1 VTNIGKTPKQT
12 VFSQGARSEPCAE
25 DGTQSYGPLAA
36 RELVRQQLLINIV
49 LNLFFMKSHHLPRQA
64 WDKHKKRAEEKGHL
78 LFSAQGLEVQMIASG
93 GNGFGTGGKIPGAI
107 FLWLCLGRPR
117 LDSYLYYS
125 KDVSLVFL

>member
-1 VTNIGKTPKQT
+1 MRSFHQDRLVTNTGKTPKDR
-12 VFSQGARSEPCAE
+12 FSQGARSEPCAE

-93 GNGFGTGGKIPGAI
+93 GNGFGTGGKIPGAKCS
-107 FLWLCLGRPR
+107 FCVWLCL
-117 LDSYLYYS
+117 YLARS
-125 KDVSLVFL
+125 RTS